1 MAGRRRIRARD
12 VRAIAFC
19 TATIPAVLAL
29 AYLGLGSWLPAA
41 GLAAAY
47 AAWLLTRPRMIR
59 VFRRLRGDTVLEW
72 GGYYE
77 D

>member
-1 MAGRRRIRARD
+1 
-12 VRAIAFC
+12 VS
-19 TATIPAVLAL
+19 IPAVLVV
-29 AYLGLGSWLPAA
+29 AYLGVHSWPISAVVA
-41 GLAAAY
+41 GAY

-59 VFRRLRGDTVLEW
+59 VFRRLRGDTILEW